1 MTLSTAHKQ
10 MIEDGCPK
18 FLLRSGGMS
27 ICNEAFSRLRT
38 QAARE
43 PAIRRISHPR
53 DVVQD
58 APAAVP
64 DMPEAP
70 KKPQKRELVVQMLLR
85 KEGCTA
91 AEAMKAM
98 GWTKIGMNDMAERNG
113 LTLRKVKEG
122 TVTRYFG
129 SKSDG

>member
-1 MTLSTAHKQ
+1 MKLSIAHKQ

-18 FLLRSGGMS
+18 FLIRTGGVAACS
-27 ICNEAFSRLRT
+27 EAFSRIRT

-43 PAIRRISHPR
+43 PTTRRITHPR
-53 DVVQD
+53 DINQGASA
-58 APAAVP
+58 APLGA
-64 DMPEAP
+64 PEGP
-70 KKPQKRELVVQMLLR
+70 KKMTKLELMAQMLLR

-122 TVTRYFG
+122 TITRYFG
-129 SKSDG
+129 SK